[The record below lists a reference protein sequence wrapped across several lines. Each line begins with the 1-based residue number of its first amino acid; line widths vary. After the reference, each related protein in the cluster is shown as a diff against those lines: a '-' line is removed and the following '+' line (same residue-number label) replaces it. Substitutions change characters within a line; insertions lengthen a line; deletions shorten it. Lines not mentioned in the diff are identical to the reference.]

1 VTCVPSG
8 KFSPFGSL
16 LSRVL
21 VPANKMA
28 FAPYQDCWPT
38 EQRDKR
44 NERAGWKTFRFA
56 PSVRADARVTA
67 PSISPK
73 SFSSASYP
81 PSSPR
86 HPACRTE
93 RRCLPLPTAGIRHIQ
108 RRRRQPAT
116 ARPPS
121 AVLSHQNSRCFS
133 YSLAPAPRNPSAAGR
148 RPSATRRHAVSHR
161 TRRPRPYTLAPTPF
175 PTTSRSQV
183 RGTTNSVV
191 ACMCSMEF
199 SFFLLKQIRSCLY
212 VYGGK
217 GGCLESHR
225 SGISCINNP
234 SSSPCS
240 VIPGTHDS
248 SVITPTACGD
258 FFLFFLG
265 LKQIVLC
272 MYRSGRGESW
282 PERHFLK
289 HLLTTW
295 NFC

>member
-1 VTCVPSG
+1 MRAS
-8 KFSPFGSL
+8 SL
-16 LSRVL
+16 RQQ
-21 VPANKMA
+21 P
-28 FAPYQDCWPT
+28 
-38 EQRDKR
+38 
-44 NERAGWKTFRFA
+44 
-56 PSVRADARVTA
+56 RVTG
-67 PSISPK
+67 SIPNL
-73 SFSSASYP
+73 FSSGSFPPACSRRIQPAASSDAACLSP
-81 PSSPR
+81 PSAQ
-86 HPACRTE
+86 H
-93 RRCLPLPTAGIRHIQ
+93 RR

-217 GGCLESHR
+217 GGCLQSHR